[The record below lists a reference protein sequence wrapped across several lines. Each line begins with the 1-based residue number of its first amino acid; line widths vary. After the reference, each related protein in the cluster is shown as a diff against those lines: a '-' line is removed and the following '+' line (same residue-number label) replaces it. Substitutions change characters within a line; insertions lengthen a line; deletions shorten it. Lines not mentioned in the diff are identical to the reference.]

1 MQNSIKF
8 LIKLPELNS
17 GTNETS
23 ICLNDLPGIWISRP
37 FVTCEKCLP
46 GKCPPKRVPAKLCL
60 LRLNWLNKLSD
71 MMVRFT
77 QSGNYIRFSLLLHS
91 FEIDMAEFMHKIVE
105 INDEASPE
113 LSVEERNLLSVAY
126 KNVIGARRSSW
137 RIISAIESK
146 EEANDRVKNIKA
158 CRAQVEKELK
168 AMADEILLLLEKT
181 LIPRAQNADSKVFY
195 YKM

>member
-1 MQNSIKF
+1 
-8 LIKLPELNS
+8 
-17 GTNETS
+17 
-23 ICLNDLPGIWISRP
+23 
-37 FVTCEKCLP
+37 
-46 GKCPPKRVPAKLCL
+46 
-60 LRLNWLNKLSD
+60 
-71 MMVRFT
+71 
-77 QSGNYIRFSLLLHS
+77 
-91 FEIDMAEFMHKIVE
+91 MAEFMHKIVE